1 MYNNIMTNQKEKQYF
16 SLFYHFSW
24 EIRRKKNKY
33 E

>member
-16 SLFYHFSW
+16 SFFYHFSW
-24 EIRRKKNKY
+24 KQIENKNKY